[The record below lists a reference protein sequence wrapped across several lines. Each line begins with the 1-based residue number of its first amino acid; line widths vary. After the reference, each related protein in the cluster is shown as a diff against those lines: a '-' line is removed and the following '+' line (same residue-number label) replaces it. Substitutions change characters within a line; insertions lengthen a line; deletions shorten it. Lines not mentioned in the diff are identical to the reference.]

1 MIRVRILHEYLLRRD
16 LIVQA
21 KTLAKG
27 KRLVRPRSNT
37 YRDYLKYDCGKA
49 SVCDRMRPTRTE
61 EFKCVMCVAMRSTNL
76 KYCAEIS

>member
-1 MIRVRILHEYLLRRD
+1 MMRVRILHEYLLRRD

-37 YRDYLKYDCGKA
+37 YRDYLKYFFIINA
-49 SVCDRMRPTRTE
+49 SGSAFTPSMIIAISMRNVATR
-61 EFKCVMCVAMRSTNL
+61 N
-76 KYCAEIS
+76 